1 MTYEE
6 VVKEAQ
12 RIAAKGDASGI
23 KEHLAVQYN
32 ITGEG
37 EGAFYMEVKDG
48 RIDVQPY
55 DYNDRDILVTADAR
69 TILDMMSG
77 KLDAVKAYLTHKITA
92 EGELGKAD
100 ILKKLIS
107 NGKKTGKAA
116 AKAEKKSA
124 KAVKKAK

>member
-6 VVKEAQ
+6 VVKEAK

-107 NGKKTGKAA
+107 NGKKAGKAA

>member
-69 TILDMMSG
+69 TILDLMSG

-107 NGKKTGKAA
+107 NGKKAGKAA